1 MAKDADEQSRSS
13 PVVVLEL
20 PPPPPPPLKK
30 PSSPAAGWMPLPADE
45 ASTLSLGL
53 AKAGHAAVRQSP
65 TTATRNLVIMAAGR
79 RQVSALCDDETLC
92 APSPWPFLI
101 AQKKTK
107 KPSSSSVWETSMP
120 SKRKGEGKD
129 ALVVV
134 TSLVYIVYI
143 IFSVYSIFEK
153 LQGLGPA
160 LPPELE
166 ERHFVFDTLAAL
178 LAWLRPGP
186 RPAV

>member
-101 AQKKTK
+101 AQKKQKKRKKKTK
-107 KPSSSSVWETSMP
+107 KNQFEFCLGNEHAQQ
-120 SKRKGEGKD
+120 KEGGG
-129 ALVVV
+129 
-134 TSLVYIVYI
+134 
-143 IFSVYSIFEK
+143 
-153 LQGLGPA
+153 QG
-160 LPPELE
+160 
-166 ERHFVFDTLAAL
+166 
-178 LAWLRPGP
+178 RPGRRCFSSLHSLYIRCTVYLKSFKALAQP
-186 RPAV
+186 SLRNSRNGTCL